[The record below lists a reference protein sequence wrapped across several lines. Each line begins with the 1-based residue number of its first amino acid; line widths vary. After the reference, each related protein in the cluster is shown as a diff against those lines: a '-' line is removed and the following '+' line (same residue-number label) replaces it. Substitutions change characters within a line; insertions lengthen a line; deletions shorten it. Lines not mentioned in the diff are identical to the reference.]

1 MRGTGARAFV
11 LALILFGGIAGL
23 PACNIAPDPD
33 QFALE
38 LLPIPDSLEV
48 AVRVLLKVGAAE
60 DPTGKD
66 GLCCLTWRML
76 SEGGSRLR
84 SLEDLAGA
92 FDLDAAGFS
101 LRLEKEVAVFSAVVR
116 KNDLA
121 SFCAVFRDILLD
133 PGFRQDDFDRLKAEQ
148 MYFVRTA
155 LAGNMDE
162 QFGPEVLNLSL
173 YQDHPYGRTDAGT
186 VETVEGLTL
195 EDVKAFYREHFVRG
209 NIVIGLAGGYS
220 ADFPAKVRSDFEK
233 LPAGFTP
240 RLPLPRPRT
249 LQGLEF
255 ILVEKATA
263 TPAISIGFPIGRTK
277 SKKAAWALRIAAA
290 HFNEAADNAS
300 AGWADFVEPTLA
312 RRQKNFS
319 VRIRPNPSD
328 NIHFLIRR
336 TLRELRSVAE
346 NGLSDERFQ
355 SLRTALLGLL
365 DRDAS
370 SPETRLIR
378 QMSVRND
385 GFDFSANAREILA
398 GLTLKDV
405 NKTIQ
410 KYLRIE
416 NGAIVVIAPGAAELR
431 DALLSNAPSPN
442 ANAGSTSGDDS
453 LSEDAAIRTYTLAVK
468 PENIRIIPAG
478 EFFLKPGMPGL
489 GTPPAERK

>member
-1 MRGTGARAFV
+1 MRGTGARA
-11 LALILFGGIAGL
+11 LILILLAGL
-23 PACNIAPDPD
+23 AAWPACNIAPDPD
-33 QFALE
+33 QLALE
-38 LLPIPDSLEV
+38 LLPIPDNPEV

-84 SLEDLAGA
+84 SLGDIAGT
-92 FDLDAAGFS
+92 FDLDAAGFA

-116 KNDLA
+116 KDDLA
-121 SFCAVFRDILLD
+121 AFYPVFRDMLLD
-133 PGFRQDDFDRLKAEQ
+133 SGFRQDDFDRLKAEQ
-148 MYFVRTA
+148 LYFVRTA

-162 QFGPEVLNLSL
+162 QFSPEVLNLNL

-209 NIVIGLAGGYS
+209 NIVIGIAGGYP

-240 RLPLPRPRT
+240 RLPLPQPRAP
-249 LQGLEF
+249 QALEF
-255 ILVEKATA
+255 IL
-263 TPAISIGFPIGRTK
+263 PAISIGFPITRTNSEK
-277 SKKAAWALRIAAA
+277 TDWALRIAAS
-290 HFNEAADNAS
+290 HFNEAAADES
-300 AGWADFVEPTLA
+300 VGRADFAEPTLA

-319 VRIRPNPSD
+319 IRIRPGPSD
-328 NIHFLIRR
+328 NLHFLIRR
-336 TLRELRSVAE
+336 TLRELRNVTE

-365 DRDAS
+365 DRDAA

-378 QMSVRND
+378 QMAVRND
-385 GFDFSANAREILA
+385 GFDFSAATRETLA

-405 NKTIQ
+405 NKSIR
-410 KYLRIE
+410 KYLQAE
-416 NGAIVVIAPGAAELR
+416 YAAIVLIAPGAAELR
-431 DALLSNAPSPN
+431 AALLSNAPSPN

-453 LSEDAAIRTYTLAVK
+453 LSEDAAIRIYPLAVK

-478 EFFLKPGMPGL
+478 EFFLKPGMPNL